1 MNQEK
6 KNQLIASIRRMTD
19 PNTKSDQIV
28 MKSLALQIPSK
39 RRFLFLVLVAV
50 AFFAIH
56 YCMLVHSEDY
66 IENFTDL
73 LGNINDIIV
82 PTFAV
87 IITGYAI
94 FQALVN
100 GSTLINLMTVSEAD
114 KSKFEEYNL
123 YFFGLSLLYLG
134 IIILN
139 LLLMLFFKNVSA
151 DWSLPFVSHQ
161 TNEIIASVLMTM
173 YLGLLM
179 HSLIELKSF
188 VYNLFQCF
196 TINAASSG
204 IDFLKEDKEKEK
216 RQDGTDA

>member
-6 KNQLIASIRRMTD
+6 KDQLIESIRRLTD
-19 PNTKSDQIV
+19 PNVKSDQFV
-28 MKSLALQIPSK
+28 KKSLALQIPSM
-39 RRFLFLVLVAV
+39 RRFLFLVVVSL

-56 YCMLVHSEDY
+56 YFLLVHSESY

-100 GSTLINLMTVSEAD
+100 GSTLINLMAVSEAE

-139 LLLMLFFKNVSA
+139 LLLMLFFKNVPA

-161 TNEIIASVLMTM
+161 VNEIIASVLMTL
-173 YLGLLM
+173 YLGILM
-179 HSLIELKSF
+179 HSLMELKSF

-196 TINAASSG
+196 TINAVSSG
-204 IDFLKEDKEKEK
+204 IEFLKEHKEREQEEVDK
-216 RQDGTDA
+216 

>member
-6 KNQLIASIRRMTD
+6 KNQLIESIRRLTD
-19 PNTKSDQIV
+19 PNVKSDQFV
-28 MKSLALQIPSK
+28 KKSLALQIPSM
-39 RRFLFLVLVAV
+39 RRFLFLVVVSL

-56 YCMLVHSEDY
+56 YFLLVHSESY

-100 GSTLINLMTVSEAD
+100 GSTLINLMAVSEAE

-139 LLLMLFFKNVSA
+139 LLLMLFFKNVPA

-161 TNEIIASVLMTM
+161 VNEIIASVLMTL
-173 YLGLLM
+173 YLGILM
-179 HSLIELKSF
+179 HSLMELKSF

-196 TINAASSG
+196 TINAVSSG
-204 IDFLKEDKEKEK
+204 IDFLKEHKEREQEEVDK
-216 RQDGTDA
+216 

>member
-6 KNQLIASIRRMTD
+6 KDQLIESIRRLTD
-19 PNTKSDQIV
+19 PNVKSDQFV
-28 MKSLALQIPSK
+28 KKSLALQIPSM
-39 RRFLFLVLVAV
+39 RRFLFLVVVSL

-56 YCMLVHSEDY
+56 YFLLVHSESY

-100 GSTLINLMTVSEAD
+100 GSTLINLMAVSEAE

-139 LLLMLFFKNVSA
+139 LLLMLFFKNVPA

-161 TNEIIASVLMTM
+161 VNEIIASVLMTL
-173 YLGLLM
+173 YLGILM
-179 HSLIELKSF
+179 HSLMELKSF

-196 TINAASSG
+196 TINAVSSG
-204 IDFLKEDKEKEK
+204 IDFLKEHKEREQEEVDK
-216 RQDGTDA
+216 

>member
-6 KNQLIASIRRMTD
+6 KNQLIASLRRLTD

-28 MKSLALQIPSK
+28 KKSLVLQIPSK

-50 AFFAIH
+50 VFFAVH
-56 YCMLVHSEDY
+56 YCMLVQSENY

-100 GSTLINLMTVSEAD
+100 GSTLINLMTASEAD

-139 LLLMLFFKNVSA
+139 LLLMLFFKNVPD
-151 DWSLPFVSHQ
+151 DWSLPFVSNQ
-161 TNEIIASVLMTM
+161 VNEIIASVLMTI
-173 YLGLLM
+173 YLAILM

-204 IDFLKEDKEKEK
+204 IDFLEEHKEKEK
-216 RQDGTDA
+216 TDK

>member
-6 KNQLIASIRRMTD
+6 KNQLLASIRSLTD
-19 PNTKSDQIV
+19 PNTKSDQI
-28 MKSLALQIPSK
+28 MKKSLALQIPSK
-39 RRFLFLVLVAV
+39 RRFLFLGLVAV

-56 YCMLVHSEDY
+56 HCMLVHSEDY

-94 FQALVN
+94 FQALAN
-100 GSTLINLMTVSEAD
+100 GSTLINLMAVSEAE

-139 LLLMLFFKNVSA
+139 LLLMIFFKNVPA

-161 TNEIIASVLMTM
+161 VNEIIASVLMTI
-173 YLGLLM
+173 YLGVLM

-196 TINAASSG
+196 IINAASSG
-204 IDFLKEDKEKEK
+204 IDFLKEEQEKE
-216 RQDGTDA
+216 QDRTDK

>member
-6 KNQLIASIRRMTD
+6 KDQLIESIRRLTD
-19 PNTKSDQIV
+19 PNVKSDQFV
-28 MKSLALQIPSK
+28 KKSLALQIPSM
-39 RRFLFLVLVAV
+39 RRFLFLVVVSL
-50 AFFAIH
+50 AFFAVH
-56 YCMLVHSEDY
+56 YFLLVHSESY

-100 GSTLINLMTVSEAD
+100 GSTLINLMAVNEAE

-139 LLLMLFFKNVSA
+139 LLLMLFFKNVPA

-161 TNEIIASVLMTM
+161 VNEIIASVLMTL
-173 YLGLLM
+173 YLGILM

-196 TINAASSG
+196 TINAVSSG
-204 IDFLKEDKEKEK
+204 IDFLKEHKEREQEEVDK
-216 RQDGTDA
+216 

>member
-6 KNQLIASIRRMTD
+6 KDQLIESIRRLTD
-19 PNTKSDQIV
+19 QNVKSDQFV
-28 MKSLALQIPSK
+28 KKSLALQIPSM
-39 RRFLFLVLVAV
+39 RRFLFLVVVSL

-56 YCMLVHSEDY
+56 YFLLVHSESY

-100 GSTLINLMTVSEAD
+100 GSTLINLMAVSEAE

-139 LLLMLFFKNVSA
+139 LLLMLFFKNVPA

-161 TNEIIASVLMTM
+161 VNEIIASVLMTL
-173 YLGLLM
+173 YLGILM

-196 TINAASSG
+196 TINAVSSG
-204 IDFLKEDKEKEK
+204 IEFLKEHKEREQEEVDK
-216 RQDGTDA
+216 

>member
-6 KNQLIASIRRMTD
+6 KNQLIASIRRLTN
-19 PNTKSDQIV
+19 PNTKSDQF
-28 MKSLALQIPSK
+28 MKKSLALQIPSK
-39 RRFLFLVLVAV
+39 RRFLFLVMVSL
-50 AFFAIH
+50 AFFAVH
-56 YCMLVHSEDY
+56 YCLLVHSESY

-100 GSTLINLMTVSEAD
+100 GSTLINLMTVSEAE

-139 LLLMLFFKNVSA
+139 LLLMLFFKNVPD
-151 DWSLPFVSHQ
+151 DWSLPFLSNQV
-161 TNEIIASVLMTM
+161 NEVIASVLMTM
-173 YLGLLM
+173 YLGILM

-196 TINAASSG
+196 TINAVSSG
-204 IDFLKEDKEKEK
+204 IDFLKEHKEKE
-216 RQDGTDA
+216 QDEADK

>member
-6 KNQLIASIRRMTD
+6 KDQLIESIRRLTD
-19 PNTKSDQIV
+19 PNVKSDQFV
-28 MKSLALQIPSK
+28 KQSLALQIPSM
-39 RRFLFLVLVAV
+39 RRFLFLVVVSL
-50 AFFAIH
+50 AFFAVH
-56 YCMLVHSEDY
+56 YFLLVHSESY

-100 GSTLINLMTVSEAD
+100 GSTLINLMAVNEAE

-139 LLLMLFFKNVSA
+139 LLLMLFFKNVPA

-161 TNEIIASVLMTM
+161 VNEIIASVLMTL
-173 YLGLLM
+173 YLGILM

-196 TINAASSG
+196 TINAVSSG
-204 IDFLKEDKEKEK
+204 IDFLKEHKEREQEEVDK
-216 RQDGTDA
+216 

>member
-1 MNQEK
+1 M
-6 KNQLIASIRRMTD
+6 
-19 PNTKSDQIV
+19 IV
-28 MKSLALQIPSK
+28 
-39 RRFLFLVLVAV
+39 
-50 AFFAIH
+50 
-56 YCMLVHSEDY
+56 
-66 IENFTDL
+66 NL

-94 FQALVN
+94 FQALAN
-100 GSTLINLMTVSEAD
+100 GSTLINLMAVSEAE

-139 LLLMLFFKNVSA
+139 LLLMLFFKNVPA

-161 TNEIIASVLMTM
+161 VNEIIASVLMTV
-173 YLGLLM
+173 YLGILM

-196 TINAASSG
+196 IINAASSG
-204 IDFLKEDKEKEK
+204 IDFLKEEQEKDRMDK
-216 RQDGTDA
+216 

>member
-6 KNQLIASIRRMTD
+6 KDQLIESIRRLTG
-19 PNTKSDQIV
+19 PNVKSDQFV
-28 MKSLALQIPSK
+28 KKSLALQIPSM
-39 RRFLFLVLVAV
+39 RRFLFLVVVSL

-56 YCMLVHSEDY
+56 YFLLVHSESY

-100 GSTLINLMTVSEAD
+100 GSTLINLMAVSEAE

-139 LLLMLFFKNVSA
+139 LLLMLFFKNVPA
-151 DWSLPFVSHQ
+151 DWSLPFVSHKV
-161 TNEIIASVLMTM
+161 NEIIASVLMTL
-173 YLGLLM
+173 YLGILM

-196 TINAASSG
+196 TINAVSSG
-204 IDFLKEDKEKEK
+204 IDFLKEHKEREQEEVDK
-216 RQDGTDA
+216 

>member
-6 KNQLIASIRRMTD
+6 KNQLIASIRRLTD
-19 PNTKSDQIV
+19 PNAKSDQFV
-28 MKSLALQIPSK
+28 KKSLALQIPSK
-39 RRFLFLVLVAV
+39 RRFLFLVMVSV
-50 AFFAIH
+50 TFFAVH
-56 YCMLVHSEDY
+56 YCLLVHSESY

-139 LLLMLFFKNVSA
+139 LLLMLFFKNVPN
-151 DWSLPFVSHQ
+151 DWSLPFLSNQV
-161 TNEIIASVLMTM
+161 NEIIASVLMTI
-173 YLGLLM
+173 YLAILM

-196 TINAASSG
+196 TINAVSSG
-204 IDFLKEDKEKEK
+204 IDFLTNHKEKD
-216 RQDGTDA
+216 QDKTDT

>member
-6 KNQLIASIRRMTD
+6 KDQLIESIRRLTD
-19 PNTKSDQIV
+19 PNVKSDQFV
-28 MKSLALQIPSK
+28 KKSLALQIPSM
-39 RRFLFLVLVAV
+39 RRFLFLVVVSL

-56 YCMLVHSEDY
+56 YFLLVHSESY

-100 GSTLINLMTVSEAD
+100 GSTLINLMAVSEAE

-139 LLLMLFFKNVSA
+139 LLLMLFFKNVPA

-161 TNEIIASVLMTM
+161 VNEIIASVLMTL
-173 YLGLLM
+173 YLGILM

-196 TINAASSG
+196 TINAVSSG
-204 IDFLKEDKEKEK
+204 IEFLKEHKEREQEEVDK
-216 RQDGTDA
+216 

>member
-6 KNQLIASIRRMTD
+6 KDQLIESIRRLTD
-19 PNTKSDQIV
+19 PNVKSDQFV
-28 MKSLALQIPSK
+28 KKSLALQIPSM
-39 RRFLFLVLVAV
+39 RRFLFLVVVSL

-56 YCMLVHSEDY
+56 YFLLVHSESY

-100 GSTLINLMTVSEAD
+100 GTTLINLMAVSEAE

-123 YFFGLSLLYLG
+123 YFFGLSLVYLC

-139 LLLMLFFKNVSA
+139 LLLMLFFKNVPA
-151 DWSLPFVSHQ
+151 DWSLPFLSNQV
-161 TNEIIASVLMTM
+161 NEIIASVLMTL
-173 YLGLLM
+173 YLGILM

-196 TINAASSG
+196 TINAVSSG
-204 IDFLKEDKEKEK
+204 IDFLKEHKEREHEEADK
-216 RQDGTDA
+216 